1 MEDMGVAAGH
11 VGKDISVGIIPA
23 LDQEMVEDLALGHQ
37 AIQEVVI
44 TNVVQ
49 VSVIFGLEKYFTV
62 DILTNKDRIY
72 NISLK

>member
-1 MEDMGVAAGH
+1 MDIGYMEDMEVAAGH
-11 VGKDISVGIIPA
+11 VGEDISVGIIPA
-23 LDQEMVEDLALGHQ
+23 LDQKMEEDLALDHQ

-62 DILTNKDRIY
+62 DISIFRG
-72 NISLK
+72 

>member
-11 VGKDISVGIIPA
+11 VGEDISVGIIPA
-23 LDQEMVEDLALGHQ
+23 LDQKMVEDLALDHQ

-49 VSVIFGLEKYFTV
+49 VSVIFGLEKYFTF
-62 DILTNKDRIY
+62 DNDPRCT
-72 NISLK
+72 

>member
-1 MEDMGVAAGH
+1 MDIGYMEDIGIAASH
-11 VGKDISVGIIPA
+11 VGEDISVGIIPV
-23 LDQEMVEDLALGHQ
+23 LDQEMEEDLALDHQ

-62 DILTNKDRIY
+62 
-72 NISLK
+72 NISIFN